1 MVGSGAPGSVRP
13 GGRTARIRADVLRA
27 AGDEIAAHGFDRLD
41 LVRVAER
48 AGVGRTTV
56 YRRWGSATALV
67 ADLVEDM
74 AEQSV
79 ERAHTGTLLG
89 DLRANAELVVRTLTD
104 PRQGAIFRA
113 VVAAAVLDSDTA
125 GALRRFYRVRVEE
138 WAGCVRDAVDRGEL
152 SPGTDPQAV
161 IRAVSAPLYYAMIT
175 TNDPLDVGL
184 AHQAAAA
191 AHAAASAGVF
201 TAGRNARQE
210 PTAGP
215 VPDRPAGR
223 DVAGS

>member
-1 MVGSGAPGSVRP
+1 
-13 GGRTARIRADVLRA
+13 VLRA

-56 YRRWGSATALV
+56 YRRWGSAAALV
-67 ADLVEDM
+67 ADLLEDM

-104 PRQGAIFRA
+104 PRQGPIFRA
-113 VVAAAVLDSDTA
+113 VVAAAVLDGGTA
-125 GALRRFYRVRVEE
+125 DAIRRFYRVRVDE
-138 WAGCVRDAVDRGEL
+138 WAGCVREAVDRGEL

-161 IRAVSAPLYYAMIT
+161 VRAVSAPLYYAMIT
-175 TNDPLDVGL
+175 TNDPLGVVV
-184 AHQAAAA
+184 AHRAADAACAAAV
-191 AHAAASAGVF
+191 AGVF
-201 TAGRNARQE
+201 TAGRIAGQE
-210 PTAGP
+210 PAAGP
-215 VPDRPAGR
+215 TPDRTAGR